1 MRIIGTLIACMFH
14 STSVDVYPLTRVD
27 TKATYTLR
35 NVTAFAGAPPK
46 YSTRAA
52 IIAVWK
58 ARNVPS
64 PQALK

>member
-1 MRIIGTLIACMFH
+1 MACIFH
-14 STSVDVYPLTRVD
+14 KTSLGVYPLTRVD
-27 TKATYTLR
+27 TKPTYTVR

-46 YSTRAA
+46 CRTKAA
-52 IIAVWK
+52 MIAVCI